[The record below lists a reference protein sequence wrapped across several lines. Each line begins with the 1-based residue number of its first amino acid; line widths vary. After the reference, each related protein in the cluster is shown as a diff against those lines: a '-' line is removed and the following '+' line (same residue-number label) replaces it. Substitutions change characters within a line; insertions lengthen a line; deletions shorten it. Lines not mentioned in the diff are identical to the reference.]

1 MLVFVATGCS
11 IPDAVSVEGAELLG
25 LSFTGEPV
33 AFSVSAT
40 NVWAIASAGAMPG
53 FAAG

>member
-11 IPDAVSVEGAELLG
+11 IPNAVPVEGAELLG
-25 LSFTGEPV
+25 LSFASEQV

-40 NVWAIASAGAMPG
+40 KVWAVASAGAMPG